1 MPKPYRKNPRKITQ
15 KQLENLETTLAELG
29 DLSGIVHD
37 LGTDE
42 IVGGNQRSKVF
53 RLDECE
59 IVLTEEY
66 AQPDEQGTV
75 GLGFVVWRGKHYAY
89 RAVRWDERTAERANI
104 VANRAGGS
112 WDFEM
117 LAQEFSAPDLV
128 EWGFEPGEV
137 GLTPADGYVVS
148 NLREGETHK
157 IYGAPIQGG
166 VEVDRQSESAASPM
180 NDGEK
185 RTFFDATALAGSVD
199 AGETKV
205 TLLIYLTFSR
215 IDEFREALSLLS
227 YGNRGAGPDGQK
239 YAVIDGDHYLPMWK
253 ESLNDG
259 A

>member
-128 EWGFEPGEV
+128 EWGFEPGELELGF
-137 GLTPADGYVVS
+137 GLEEEEEDEPAEQPDAPEDFKEYGDDIETEYCCPKCGYS
-148 NLREGETHK
+148 WSGK
-157 IYGAPIQGG
+157 PG
-166 VEVDRQSESAASPM
+166 
-180 NDGEK
+180 
-185 RTFFDATALAGSVD
+185 
-199 AGETKV
+199 
-205 TLLIYLTFSR
+205 
-215 IDEFREALSLLS
+215 
-227 YGNRGAGPDGQK
+227 
-239 YAVIDGDHYLPMWK
+239 
-253 ESLNDG
+253 
-259 A
+259 

>member
-75 GLGFVVWRGKHYAY
+75 GLGFVVWRGNRYAY
-89 RAVRWDERTAERANI
+89 RAVRWDERTAEKANI
-104 VANRAGGS
+104 VANRAGGE

-117 LAQEFSAPDLV
+117 LAENFATQDLV

-137 GLTPADGYVVS
+137 EAELGFGEDLPDFSSDGS
-148 NLREGETHK
+148 L
-157 IYGAPIQGG
+157 
-166 VEVDRQSESAASPM
+166 
-180 NDGEK
+180 
-185 RTFFDATALAGSVD
+185 
-199 AGETKV
+199 
-205 TLLIYLTFSR
+205 
-215 IDEFREALSLLS
+215 LSLLNITIDEPRHAVES
-227 YGNRGAGPDGQK
+227 GDVWSVGPHVLIVAEVVTEWHLWSKYLTGENVIFAPYPGPFVPMTIKADNASRVVMVQPDKYIAGH
-239 YAVIDGDHYLPMWK
+239 ILDHYEEINGADTVVK
-253 ESLNDG
+253 ND
-259 A
+259 